1 MTLRVNRRDMLRAL
15 IAGTALTGH
24 GVRAAQ
30 TGSVGI
36 IGGGMAGVSL
46 AWFLDG
52 SRNVVLLESGD
63 SVGGN
68 IHSAPVE
75 LDGLQFE
82 VDMGAQ
88 YFHPGP
94 YPLYTA
100 LLTYLGL
107 HSSDPGTP
115 GESHAFPASIT
126 LFEGSEPTPRFVSPV
141 LPGRAWP
148 LIAGWNQEGVA
159 AFGTAF
165 YAASVRESLN
175 GDWAL
180 TLEEWLPTLGLSTQQ
195 WEGMVLPWA
204 ASLFSGNIDQAR
216 GLSARAAFIF
226 AAKALPPNPLDP
238 ILYYTLKPGL
248 GEALDRMIDQ
258 FSTVSVLTGSKVVY
272 VARTLNGGFR
282 LYLANGTQI
291 VVDHLVFAS
300 SGPATLKLLEGLPVA
315 WRQRLALNGI
325 EFHDAALAL
334 HTDPAYVPPNPALW
348 SFLNCAIEGD
358 FCEAS
363 MSLGPVLASLPPATA
378 GKLWKSWVTHRTQL
392 PAEVLYS
399 VAFKHMLPTPA
410 TIQAQNLLALL
421 QGRDRIWFAGG
432 YTRPYDSQET
442 ALRSALGVALGLH
455 AATPR
460 TSRLSGAAARADAI

>member
-1 MTLRVNRRDMLRAL
+1 M
-15 IAGTALTGH
+15 
-24 GVRAAQ
+24 AAHCR
-30 TGSVGI
+30 
-36 IGGGMAGVSL
+36 M
-46 AWFLDG
+46 
-52 SRNVVLLESGD
+52 E
-63 SVGGN
+63 
-68 IHSAPVE
+68 
-75 LDGLQFE
+75 
-82 VDMGAQ
+82 
-88 YFHPGP
+88 PG
-94 YPLYTA
+94 
-100 LLTYLGL
+100 
-107 HSSDPGTP
+107 
-115 GESHAFPASIT
+115 
-126 LFEGSEPTPRFVSPV
+126 
-141 LPGRAWP
+141 
-148 LIAGWNQEGVA
+148 GVA

-204 ASLFSGNIDQAR
+204 ASLFSGKFHQAR

-272 VARTLNGGFR
+272 VARTPNGGFR

-300 SGPATLKLLEGLPVA
+300 SGPATLKLLEGLPIA

-348 SFLNCAIEGD
+348 SFRNCAIEGD
-358 FCEAS
+358 SCEAS
-363 MSLGPVLASLPPATA
+363 MSLGPVLASLPTATA

-392 PAEVLYS
+392 PAAVLYS
-399 VAFKHMLPTPA
+399 VAFKHMLPLHANNSGAESAGVAAGTRL
-410 TIQAQNLLALL
+410 NLVCRRVYASL
-421 QGRDRIWFAGG
+421 RFAGDRSSIG
-432 YTRPYDSQET
+432 AWRGAWSARSHASDKPSKRKCCTR
-442 ALRSALGVALGLH
+442 
-455 AATPR
+455 
-460 TSRLSGAAARADAI
+460 